1 MTKDTTGASA
11 PHATRPLGHGFY
23 YQDWHEGWTFQ
34 TLTRTITETDIL
46 NFVGVSGMTEELFT
60 SAEYLAE
67 HTSFEGRLVPGA
79 LVFSMAEG
87 LVIPATIA
95 RTGIAFLNMELDIK
109 GPTFAGDTIRVEGT
123 VTEIRPTSKG
133 NRALVRTENQVVN
146 QRGETSMI
154 YTPLRM
160 MRGRPEM
167 ADE

>member
-1 MTKDTTGASA
+1 M
-11 PHATRPLGHGFY
+11 
-23 YQDWHEGWTFQ
+23 
-34 TLTRTITETDIL
+34 
-46 NFVGVSGMTEELFT
+46 LFR
-60 SAEYLAE
+60 S
-67 HTSFEGRLVPGA
+67 
-79 LVFSMAEG
+79 
-87 LVIPATIA
+87 TIA

-133 NRALVRTENQVVN
+133 NRALVRTENRVVN